1 MRPLL
6 KMNLTS
12 ADMATLLGI
21 SEDSIRVMRY
31 RLRKK
36 LNLPQGE
43 SLTMFIQ
50 SL

>member
-1 MRPLL
+1 VALL
-6 KMNLTS
+6 KMNLAS
-12 ADMATLLGI
+12 GDIATLLGI
-21 SEDSIRVMRY
+21 SMDSLRVVRY

-43 SLTMFIQ
+43 SLSVFIQ